1 MCRIVELI
9 GNKSIEKVEK
19 MDFLAKGI
27 FWEKWIPWKSDYA
40 LSDSDSMLKSIFT
53 KHFRN
58 LNVLEMESL
67 ELQKMVSQ
75 STTQLAVI
83 VAILHWK

>member
-1 MCRIVELI
+1 
-9 GNKSIEKVEK
+9 

-27 FWEKWIPWKSDYA
+27 FGKSGYLENQMMPWVI
-40 LSDSDSMLKSIFT
+40 LIQCLKKFT

-83 VAILHWK
+83 VAILHWKWVTIPPENGENFR

>member
-1 MCRIVELI
+1 M
-9 GNKSIEKVEK
+9 GKVDILK
-19 MDFLAKGI
+19 I
-27 FWEKWIPWKSDYA
+27 
-40 LSDSDSMLKSIFT
+40 SDSDSMLKNIFT
-53 KHFRN
+53 HYFRN

-83 VAILHWK
+83 VAILH

>member
-1 MCRIVELI
+1 
-9 GNKSIEKVEK
+9 
-19 MDFLAKGI
+19 MDNLKI
-27 FWEKWIPWKSDYA
+27 RWY
-40 LSDSDSMLKSIFT
+40 LSDFDSILKNIFT
-53 KHFRN
+53 RYFRN

-83 VAILHWK
+83 VAILHWKWVTIPPENGEKFR